1 MGIFTYH
8 PGRSKIY
15 RYNTRESRP
24 PWTGLCNKATH
35 ATAIGVETEFYN
47 VFINIR
53 PPSGSILLDDKYG
66 LGDKEVPAFAGS
78 DSYRMT
84 ISGGG
89 VREDSGIRRNRPK

>member
-66 LGDKEVPAFAGS
+66 LGGSSFRWNDKGYWEGRGGS
-78 DSYRMT
+78 SLR
-84 ISGGG
+84 
-89 VREDSGIRRNRPK
+89 